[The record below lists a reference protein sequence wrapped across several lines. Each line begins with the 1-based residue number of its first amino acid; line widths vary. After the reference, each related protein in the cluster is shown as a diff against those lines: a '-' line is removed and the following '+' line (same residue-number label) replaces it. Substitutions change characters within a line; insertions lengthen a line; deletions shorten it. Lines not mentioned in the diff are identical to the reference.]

1 MKTHQLLVLALIAV
15 GLSACKQEC
24 TTGGT
29 SKEASASAATREVAS
44 SSVSIECSEPSQPS
58 PGEPPVTNPPQT
70 EPEKPYSFHPL
81 LWESVRSE
89 GKAWSAYLHELIE
102 KDLGNDLLAGSE
114 DIETF
119 CPRYHTLNN
128 KQRVNFWGLLISAMT
143 KYESAHNPLS
153 RMQETTMG
161 TDPVTKKP
169 VYSEGLLQLSYQ
181 DIQWAPYCEF
191 DWEKDKNLS
200 PTDPKKT
207 ILDPYKNLNCGTRIF
222 ARQIRNKRNIAVK
235 SGAYWSVLIPGGKY
249 TKVTQISDLT
259 KKLPGCQ

>member
-1 MKTHQLLVLALIAV
+1 MILIAA

-24 TTGGT
+24 TTGT
-29 SKEASASAATREVAS
+29 SSEKTSSSSATRSVAS
-44 SSVSIECSEPSQPS
+44 SSTSTQCVEPSEPSTGQ
-58 PGEPPVTNPPQT
+58 PPVTNPPQT

-81 LWESVRSE
+81 LWEASRAE
-89 GKAWSAYLHELIE
+89 GKDWSAFLHNLIE
-102 KDLGNDLLAGSE
+102 KELANDLLGGSE
-114 DIETF
+114 DVETF

-143 KYESAHNPLS
+143 KYESAFNPLS

-161 TDPVTKKP
+161 TDPVTKQP

-191 DWEKDKNLS
+191 DWEKDKNLA
-200 PTDPKKT
+200 PKDPKKT
-207 ILDPYKNLNCGTRIF
+207 ILDPYKNLSCGTKIF
-222 ARQIRNKRNIAVK
+222 ARQIRSKRNIAVK
-235 SGAYWSVLIPGGKY
+235 SGAYWAVLIPGGKY
-249 TKVTQISDLT
+249 TKVAEISGLT